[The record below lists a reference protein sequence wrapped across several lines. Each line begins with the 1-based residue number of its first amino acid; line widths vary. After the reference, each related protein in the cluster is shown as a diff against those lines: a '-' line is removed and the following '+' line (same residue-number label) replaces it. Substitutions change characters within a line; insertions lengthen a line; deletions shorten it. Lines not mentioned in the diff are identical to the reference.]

1 MAKSAT
7 KSPQFRCTE
16 CGWTTGKWAGR
27 CGECQSWGCVEEV
40 GVVTATTKARATTT
54 PALAISSID
63 ITSAASASTGISEF
77 DRALGG
83 GFVPGA
89 VLLLAGEPGVG
100 KSTLLLAVAAQ
111 WAKLGHKVLY
121 LTGEESAAQVRIRA
135 ERISALSDSLFLAA
149 ETDLG
154 VALGHIEE
162 TNPSLLIVDSVQTIS
177 SSDVE
182 GVGGGVTQVKEVA
195 ATLIRAAKS
204 RNMTTV
210 LVGHVTKDGSVAGP
224 RALEHLVDVVL
235 SFEGDRH
242 GPLRLVRAIKNRY
255 GPADEIGCFELTEDG
270 IHGLPDPSGL
280 FLGDR
285 THPVPGTCVT
295 ITVEGK
301 RPLVAEVQALIAP
314 SSSPQPRRVTS
325 GLDSSRT
332 AMMLGI
338 LERRAGLKLS
348 TADCF
353 VATVGG
359 MRLLEPATDLAT
371 ALAIVSS
378 VKDISLPSGLVA
390 IGELGL
396 AGDIRRVSGLEKRL
410 AEAARLGFT
419 DAIIPAGSGIKAQG
433 IITHEVANV
442 GAAVTV
448 MSKLTAHSRQEGTP
462 DF

>member
-1 MAKSAT
+1 MAKAAA
-7 KSPQFRCTE
+7 KAPLYRCVE
-16 CGWTTGKWAGR
+16 CGWSSPKWAGR
-27 CGECQSWGCVEEV
+27 CGECQAWGSVEEV
-40 GVVTATTKARATTT
+40 GAAKGTTQARKSST
-54 PALAISSID
+54 PATAITAIDVTQAQSS
-63 ITSAASASTGISEF
+63 STGISEF

-100 KSTLLLAVAAQ
+100 KSTLLLTVAAK
-111 WAKLGHKVLY
+111 WANLGNTVLY
-121 LTGEESAAQVRIRA
+121 VTGEESAAQVRLRA
-135 ERISALSDSLFLAA
+135 ERIDALSDTLLLAA

-154 VALGHIEE
+154 AALGHVEE
-162 TNPSLLIVDSVQTIS
+162 TNPSLLIVDSVQTIQ
-177 SSDVE
+177 SSDID

-195 ATLIRAAKS
+195 STLIATAKA

-210 LVGHVTKDGSVAGP
+210 LVGHVTKDGNVAGP
-224 RALEHLVDVVL
+224 RSLEHLVDVVL
-235 SFEGDRH
+235 QFEGDRH

-255 GPADEIGCFELTEDG
+255 GPADEIGCFELAEDG

-285 THPVPGTCVT
+285 STPAAGTCVT

-314 SSSPQPRRVTS
+314 SSAPQPRRVTS

-338 LERRAGLKLS
+338 LERRANLKLS

-378 VKDISLPSGLVA
+378 VKDVPLPSGLVA

-396 AGDIRRVSGLEKRL
+396 AGDIRRVTGLERRL
-410 AEAARLGFT
+410 GEAARLGFT
-419 DAIIPAGSGIKAQG
+419 DAIIPAGTNVAVSGMT
-433 IITHEVANV
+433 THPVSNIAEAI
-442 GAAVTV
+442 AAV
-448 MSKLTAHSRQEGTP
+448 SRASRTQAQP

>member
-1 MAKSAT
+1 MAKAAA
-7 KSPQFRCTE
+7 KAPLYRCVE
-16 CGWTTGKWAGR
+16 CGWSSPKWAGR
-27 CGECQSWGCVEEV
+27 CGECQAWGSVEEV
-40 GVVTATTKARATTT
+40 GAAKGTTQVRKSST
-54 PALAISSID
+54 PATAITAIDVTQAQSS
-63 ITSAASASTGISEF
+63 STGISEF

-100 KSTLLLAVAAQ
+100 KSTLLLTVAAK
-111 WAKLGHKVLY
+111 WANLGNTVLY
-121 LTGEESAAQVRIRA
+121 VTGEESAAQVRLRA
-135 ERISALSDSLFLAA
+135 ERIDALSDTLLLAA

-154 VALGHIEE
+154 AALGHVEE
-162 TNPSLLIVDSVQTIS
+162 TNPSLLIVDSVQTIQ
-177 SSDVE
+177 SSDID

-195 ATLIRAAKS
+195 STLIATAKA

-210 LVGHVTKDGSVAGP
+210 LVGHVTKDGNVAGP
-224 RALEHLVDVVL
+224 RSLEHLVDVVL
-235 SFEGDRH
+235 QFEGDRH

-255 GPADEIGCFELTEDG
+255 GPADEIGCFELAEDG

-285 THPVPGTCVT
+285 STPAAGTCVT

-314 SSSPQPRRVTS
+314 SSAPQPRRVTS

-338 LERRAGLKLS
+338 LERRANLKLS

-378 VKDISLPSGLVA
+378 VKDVPLPSGLVA

-396 AGDIRRVSGLEKRL
+396 AGDIRRVTGLERRL
-410 AEAARLGFT
+410 GEAARLGFT
-419 DAIIPAGSGIKAQG
+419 DAIIPAGTSVAVSGMT
-433 IITHEVANV
+433 THPVSNIAEAI
-442 GAAVTV
+442 AAV
-448 MSKLTAHSRQEGTP
+448 SRASRTQAQP